1 MNNDERKRNT
11 AMHIAFVTPEL
22 LKDDNLYP
30 GGLST
35 YIFTVSKGLM
45 EKGHKVTVFLSGDK
59 DRDLDFH
66 GIRVIERT
74 PKLSYPLSLIEKFLI
89 KRLPTST
96 NRFIRSWS
104 INKVVS
110 AHVEIDEIDIL
121 HYTNWKSIGLFRVN
135 RNALIRISSYEK
147 LWDNNP
153 GNVHLDKK
161 LARYLEE
168 RSIKRFKHVI
178 GPGDYIASYIEK
190 DLDLQ
195 TPIRILPTPIRKYDA
210 VIDTDFDVEGK
221 KLVLYAGT
229 VSKIKGSELLFSIIR
244 KYLDVHQ
251 DTVFMVA
258 GKCGTCDGH
267 SCSADIAT
275 LSSLYPRRFIY
286 HAHMERT
293 RLMSAFK
300 QSDTVLIPSLH
311 DNFPNTA
318 LEALWQGAF
327 VIASNTA
334 SLGTLIRDG
343 ENGFIL
349 ANRDPEEWIAT
360 IRKILF
366 EQDAKTTEKMKIQ
379 MKKSLHSYEID
390 HALGELEK
398 YYATVISCN
407 VTKIK

>member
-1 MNNDERKRNT
+1 MNIDERKRNT

-22 LKDDNLYP
+22 LKEDKLYP

-45 EKGHKVTVFLSGDK
+45 EKGHRVTVFLSGDK

-74 PKLSYPLSLIEKFLI
+74 PKRSFLLSLIEKFLI
-89 KRLPTST
+89 NRLPTST
-96 NRFIRSWS
+96 DRFIRSWS
-104 INKVVS
+104 INKVVK
-110 AHVEIDEIDIL
+110 AHIETDEIDIL

-168 RSIKRFKHVI
+168 RSIKGFKHVI

-195 TPIRILPTPIRKYDA
+195 TPIRLLPTPVRKYDA
-210 VIDTDFDVEGK
+210 VIDAEFDVEGK

-258 GKCGTCDGH
+258 GKCGTCDGL
-267 SCSADIAT
+267 SCSAEIGT
-275 LSSLYPRRFIY
+275 LSSLYPGRFIY
-286 HAHMERT
+286 HPNMERS

-300 QSDTVLIPSLH
+300 QAHTVLIPSLY

-318 LEALWQGAF
+318 LEALWQGA
-327 VIASNTA
+327 VVVASNTA

-343 ENGFIL
+343 HNGYIMQD
-349 ANRDPEEWIAT
+349 RDPMHWIERLRHVLFNMDESTRASMRT
-360 IRKILF
+360 HIRESLSEYEYDAAVTRL
-366 EQDAKTTEKMKIQ
+366 EQ
-379 MKKSLHSYEID
+379 
-390 HALGELEK
+390 
-398 YYATVISCN
+398 YYSS
-407 VTKIK
+407 IKNNITLQH